1 MKLVEQGRYGN
12 VIRDAFIDEVP
23 RAQFVRRP
31 VGLVYH
37 YVGLAR
43 THKSATG
50 WILEE
55 KIFRSMNLR
64 DLEWRLRRYVEYGY
78 ARDGYV
84 EKGL

>member
-31 VGLVYH
+31 VTLVYH

-43 THKSATG
+43 TRKSTTG

-55 KIFRSMNLR
+55 KKFHSTNLR
-64 DLEWRLRRYVEYGY
+64 DLKWRLRRYVKYGY
-78 ARDGYV
+78 ARDGYM